1 MRHCRLIETEKS
13 AIADHMWGQNQKILF
28 NETQLLSNVTHYST
42 RIYRE
47 AIEIHKHKKSFNKKE
62 ESLKI
67 SDTWLPALRKTVKKQ
82 TIKDI
87 KAATDPIAIHL

>member
-1 MRHCRLIETEKS
+1 MRHCRQIETEKS
-13 AIADHMWGQNQKILF
+13 AVADYMWGQNHKILF
-28 NETQLLSNVTHYST
+28 DETQLLSNVSHYST

-47 AIEIHKHKKSFNKKE
+47 AIEIQKHKNRFNKKE

-82 TIKDI
+82 TIKDLLSI
-87 KAATDPIAIHL
+87 YGSPTNP

>member
-1 MRHCRLIETEKS
+1 MRHCRLIEMEKS
-13 AIADHMWGQNQKILF
+13 AVADQMWGQNHKIVF
-28 NETQLLSNVTHYST
+28 DETQLLSNVTHYSS

-47 AIEIHKHKKSFNKKE
+47 AIEIQKHKNSFNKKE

-67 SDTWLPALRKTVKKQ
+67 SDTWLPALKNRYKKQ